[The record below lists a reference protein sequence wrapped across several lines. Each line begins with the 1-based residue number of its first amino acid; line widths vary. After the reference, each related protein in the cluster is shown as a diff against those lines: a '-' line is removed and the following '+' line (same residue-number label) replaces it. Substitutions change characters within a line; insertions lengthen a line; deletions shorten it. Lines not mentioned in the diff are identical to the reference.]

1 MSVYQARKWLVV
13 ASLGVAAASFTFF
26 ILAPVFGY
34 PLRYSQSQTILQII
48 FPVFLGYLGA
58 ATQFAFQKAP
68 PAVRT
73 ITARPM
79 MELLVKGPVIV
90 FCIMV
95 IVSVIA
101 FGYSNRASSLPGEG
115 MSVDVL
121 ATTVTA
127 ALGLLAVTTN
137 AIVSYLF
144 SVEERASGGA

>member
-13 ASLGVAAASFTFF
+13 ASLSVAAGSFAFF

-58 ATQFAFQKAP
+58 ATQFTFQKTP
-68 PAVRT
+68 SAVRT

-95 IVSVIA
+95 LGAVVA
-101 FGYSNRASSLPGEG
+101 FGYSNRAAALPGEG

-121 ATTVTA
+121 ATTITA

-137 AIVSYLF
+137 VIVSSLF
-144 SVEERASGGA
+144 SVEGRASEGA